1 MPSFDKF
8 TDTHIQSLC
17 VRHPNTVRINEKSAT
32 PNDIPD
38 AILSHEMAHWAYAN
52 MLTSAE
58 KLEFWG
64 IARKYMTQNDGM
76 DIGLLKKKLPGFST
90 SEVLS
95 PAEFFANQF
104 SLYVMKRQ
112 PGATQTLFENVANK
126 IKQLIAKVLKMEEP
140 IDPDLIP
147 LFERILPD
155 PQKATSSVTEG
166 RVLVN
171 QFDELM
177 TRLKG
182 IDQRRTVQ
190 LASPLKKCTTCE
202 HCK

>member
-1 MPSFDKF
+1 
-8 TDTHIQSLC
+8 
-17 VRHPNTVRINEKSAT
+17 
-32 PNDIPD
+32 
-38 AILSHEMAHWAYAN
+38 MAHWAYAN

-155 PQKATSSVTEG
+155 PQKATGTVTEG
-166 RVLVN
+166 RALVN

-177 TRLKG
+177 TRLKK
-182 IDQRRTVQ
+182 
-190 LASPLKKCTTCE
+190 L
-202 HCK
+202 